1 MKTVIVRYRLKPE
14 AVEENDR
21 LVAAVFAALAERR
34 PAGLRY
40 ESFKL
45 PDHARVHLAQIDT
58 KDGASPLQA
67 LEAFRAFTAGI
78 KDRCL
83 EPPVASDVEPIG
95 SYTLLAE

>member
-14 AVEENDR
+14 AVEANDQ

-45 PDHARVHLAQIDT
+45 PDHARLHLAHIDR
-58 KDGASPLQA
+58 KDGTNPLQA

-78 KDRCL
+78 KDRCV
-83 EPPVASDVEPIG
+83 EPPVASDAELIG
-95 SYTLLAE
+95 SYAPPAE